1 MKITV
6 ELTVSFISSTSHKTL
21 KSLYLIAVLQVIEAR
36 FQAGTFYSWAG
47 MSLYT
52 NTKNSLPLPSPN
64 NLIMT
69 SQTCHDDE
77 ASDDEV
83 SS

>member
-1 MKITV
+1 
-6 ELTVSFISSTSHKTL
+6 
-21 KSLYLIAVLQVIEAR
+21 
-36 FQAGTFYSWAG
+36 

-77 ASDDEV
+77 ASDDEASDDEV
-83 SS
+83 SSWFWGTDYNIFWLNTI